1 MVFIEYLKNLFKRE
15 YIDLT
20 LIQLMLLEKEYNVH
34 HMWELRPFLKDE
46 FNATIT
52 MDIDNEYF
60 IRIIFRSP
68 KYKTFFLLKH
78 SELLNSDNKSFADLY
93 NRK

>member
-34 HMWELRPFLKDE
+34 HMWQLRPFLKDE
-46 FNATIT
+46 FNAKIS

-60 IRIIFRSP
+60 VRIIFRYP

-78 SELLNSDNKSFADLY
+78 SELFNDKSFADLL
-93 NRK
+93 